1 MNVRG
6 FTLIE
11 LMVTVGI
18 AAILLLVAVPSM
30 SQRLAAERLER
41 SATELASAYRFARSE
56 AVKLTLPVVL
66 QGTES
71 GGWEVMVDSKLLRQA
86 AAPAG
91 GVVIEPFEP
100 IRIAPTGSSRH
111 TEITLANRLGDQRVL
126 CVAPSGQL
134 LQGSCS

>member
-11 LMVTVGI
+11 LMITVGI
-18 AAILLLVAVPSM
+18 TAILLLVGLPSM
-30 SQRLAAERLER
+30 SQRLAAERLDR

-66 QGTES
+66 QGTEN
-71 GGWEVMVDSKLLRQA
+71 GGWEVMADSKLLRQA

-91 GVVIEPFEP
+91 GVVIKPFDP
-100 IRIAPTGSSRH
+100 IQIAPTGSSSH
-111 TEITLANRLGDQRVL
+111 AEIILANRLGEQRVL

>member
-11 LMVTVGI
+11 LMITVGI
-18 AAILLLVAVPSM
+18 AAILLLVGVPSM
-30 SQRLAAERLER
+30 SQRLAAERLDR

-66 QGTES
+66 QGTEN
-71 GGWEVMVDSKLLRQA
+71 GGWEVMADSQLLRQA
-86 AAPAG
+86 AAPGG
-91 GVVIEPFEP
+91 GVVIQPFEP
-100 IRIAPTGSSRH
+100 IQIAPTGSSSH
-111 TEITLANRLGDQRVL
+111 AEITLANRLGDQRVL
-126 CVAPSGQL
+126 CVVPSGQL

>member
-11 LMVTVGI
+11 LMITVGI
-18 AAILLLVAVPSM
+18 AAILLLVGLPSM
-30 SQRLAAERLER
+30 SQRLAAERLDR

-66 QGTES
+66 QGTEN
-71 GGWEVMVDSKLLRQA
+71 GGWVVMADSKLLRQV

-91 GVVIEPFEP
+91 GVVIKPFDP
-100 IRIAPTGSSRH
+100 IQIAPTGSSH
-111 TEITLANRLGDQRVL
+111 AEIILANRLGEQRVL

>member
-11 LMVTVGI
+11 LMITVGI
-18 AAILLLVAVPSM
+18 AAILLLVGLPSM
-30 SQRLAAERLER
+30 SQRLAAERLDR

-66 QGTES
+66 QGTEN
-71 GGWEVMVDSKLLRQA
+71 GGWEVMADSKLLRQA
-86 AAPAG
+86 SAPGG
-91 GVVIEPFEP
+91 GVVIKPFDP
-100 IRIAPTGSSRH
+100 IQIEPTGSSSH
-111 TEITLANRLGDQRVL
+111 TEIILANRLGEQRVL

>member
-11 LMVTVGI
+11 LMITVGI
-18 AAILLLVAVPSM
+18 AAILLLVGVPSM

-66 QGTES
+66 QGTEN
-71 GGWEVMVDSKLLRQA
+71 GGWEVMADSQLLRQA
-86 AAPAG
+86 AAPGG
-91 GVVIEPFEP
+91 GVVIQPFEP
-100 IRIAPTGSSRH
+100 IQIAPTGSSSH
-111 TEITLANRLGDQRVL
+111 AEITLANRLGEQRVL
-126 CVAPSGQL
+126 CVVPSGQL

>member
-11 LMVTVGI
+11 LMITVGI
-18 AAILLLVAVPSM
+18 AAILLLVGLPSM
-30 SQRLAAERLER
+30 SQRLAAERLDR

-66 QGTES
+66 QGTEN
-71 GGWEVMVDSKLLRQA
+71 GGWEVMADSKLLRQV

-91 GVVIEPFEP
+91 GVVIKPFDP
-100 IRIAPTGSSRH
+100 IQITPTGSSSH
-111 TEITLANRLGDQRVL
+111 AEIILVNRLGEQRVL